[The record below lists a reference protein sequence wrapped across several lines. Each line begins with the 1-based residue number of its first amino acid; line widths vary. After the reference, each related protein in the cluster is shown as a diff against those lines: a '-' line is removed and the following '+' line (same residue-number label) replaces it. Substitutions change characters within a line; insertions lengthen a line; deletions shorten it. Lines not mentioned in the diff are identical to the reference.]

1 MKHSWLSFEQFA
13 RLLKLLYQLRYGEVG
28 VHMGNAFAGCQDAAK
43 INAGN
48 SSEPVRH
55 SKLYRSI
62 LEMPGFSNF
71 YFALK
76 VANWLIFQS
85 VNTCHLG
92 KAFCGDKCDW
102 FVGLS
107 EDSNVWELSV

>member
-28 VHMGNAFAGCQDAAK
+28 VHMGNAFAWCQDSAK

-55 SKLYRSI
+55 SKLYISI
-62 LEMPGFSNF
+62 LEMPEFSIF

-76 VANWLIFQS
+76 VANWLTFQS
-85 VNTCHLG
+85 INTCHLG
-92 KAFCGDKCDW
+92 KSFWGDKHDW
-102 FVGLS
+102 FVVLS
-107 EDSNVWELSV
+107 EDSHVWKLSV